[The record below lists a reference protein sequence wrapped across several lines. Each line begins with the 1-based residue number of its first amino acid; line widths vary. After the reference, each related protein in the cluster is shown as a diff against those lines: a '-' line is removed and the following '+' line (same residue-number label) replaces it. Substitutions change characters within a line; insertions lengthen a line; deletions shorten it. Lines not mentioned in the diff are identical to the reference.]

1 MNLIFVIG
9 VGGRMGLPSITKKK
23 IVSSK
28 KSILLLLIKT
38 EGVTTVN
45 LLLTLKTEGSNVS
58 KSVLILSK
66 SLISLQKTSA
76 GRSEADKCR

>member
-28 KSILLLLIKT
+28 KSILLLPIKT

>member
-28 KSILLLLIKT
+28 KSILLLPIKT

-58 KSVLILSK
+58 KNVLILSK

>member
-28 KSILLLLIKT
+28 RSILLLPIKT

-58 KSVLILSK
+58 KNVLILSK